1 MGAGLHG
8 TAREMIDEHS
18 RLQAHLKSLHEQKP
32 IGRPPFRPW
41 RHLEIGQAV
50 VMEAQAAAKA
60 GVAWAK
66 RHGRKF
72 VREKQ
77 KDGSGWLVRRKA

>member
-1 MGAGLHG
+1 MISEHERLEAMMKDLH
-8 TAREMIDEHS
+8 
-18 RLQAHLKSLHEQKP
+18 KP

-50 VMEAQAAAKA
+50 VIEAMDAAKA

-72 VREKQ
+72 TREKQ
-77 KDGSGWLVRRKA
+77 KDGSGWMVRRKA